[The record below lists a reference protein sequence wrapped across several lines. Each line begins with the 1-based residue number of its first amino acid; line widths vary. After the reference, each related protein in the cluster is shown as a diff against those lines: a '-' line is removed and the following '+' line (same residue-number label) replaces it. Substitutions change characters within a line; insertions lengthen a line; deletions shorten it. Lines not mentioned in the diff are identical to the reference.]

1 MPQTYTDNNSGA
13 ALDTIQTINSATS
26 TTASA
31 WGSTAPCTFTAAGQ
45 TLTLPAIAT
54 PDVGKSITIQNAGTF
69 GFTLAIASGT
79 ITSAIGLII
88 NPSSTFVVKAVSTTS
103 AIVVSTNAAQNVVP
117 ENGTT
122 VNTTGNTSYPANS
135 ALVTFTLPSVGR
147 FDVAAQ
153 IGANFSAVGSGNL
166 YIRTLAGVEVSNSR
180 VYVQNGTQGAMAAPI
195 HINAQIDNL
204 VANTTYQVWTA
215 VAWAA
220 VYGYDTLTPA
230 QGGTKVIWNKI
241 SGLLP
246 VAGQSVDY
254 GSLTASGN
262 ASYGTVM
269 YSVTTAANISP
280 AAPFASNQT
289 ILFNGGS
296 ASVVQNGNL
305 SVALATGIQTINKTG
320 VYSIKISAS
329 LQANGASDSTVL
341 QLVKNNTTPIAA
353 SNGFNA
359 SGGNIA
365 TAHNLTYSGTLNAG
379 DTLDVRVGANGVAA
393 HAIYSFSWT
402 TTQLGTSVSTKTT
415 LAKVQGTFSGALSG
429 SNLLLAGILDPT
441 GAWNN
446 TTGLF
451 TAPRTADYLIAGG
464 IAYQNTNTYTNGYEI
479 LYLGSALSSR
489 IAWGYHGAYTGYWG
503 MSGAIVVRLAA
514 GQTIGFNCTKTNL
527 IQSGVD
533 SNISISE
540 LPNDFIN

>member
-1 MPQTYTDNNSGA
+1 MPVAILENNGGA
-13 ALDTIQTINSATS
+13 ALDTVQIINSVVS
-26 TTASA
+26 TPASA
-31 WGSTAPCTFTAAGQ
+31 WGSTIPTTFTAPGL
-45 TLTLPAIAT
+45 TLTLPTIALA
-54 PDVGKSITIQNAGTF
+54 DVGKSITVQNAGTF
-69 GFTLAIASGT
+69 AFTLAIASGA

-88 NPSSTFVVKAVSTTS
+88 NPSSTFVIKAISITS
-103 AIVVSTNAAQNVVP
+103 AIVTSPTAAQNVVP

-147 FDVAAQ
+147 FDVDAQ

-166 YIRTLAGVEVSNSR
+166 YIRTSAGVEVPNSR
-180 VYVQNGTQGAMAAPI
+180 VYVQNGSQGAMAAPI
-195 HINAQIDNL
+195 HIGALIDNL

-220 VYGYDTLTPA
+220 VYGYDTPTPA
-230 QGGTKVIWNKI
+230 QGGTKIIWNKI

-246 VAGQSVDY
+246 VTGQSVDY

-305 SVALATGIQTINKTG
+305 PVALATGIQTINKTG
-320 VYSIKISAS
+320 TYSIKISAS

-353 SNGFNA
+353 SSGFNA
-359 SGGNIA
+359 SGGNIV
-365 TAHNLTYSGTLNAG
+365 TQHNLTYSGTLNAG

-393 HAIYSFSWT
+393 HAVYAFSWT
-402 TTQLGTSVSTKTT
+402 TTQLGTFVSTKTT

-429 SNLLLAGILDPT
+429 SNLLLGGIFDPT

-479 LYLGSALSSR
+479 LYLGGASNAR
-489 IAWGYHGAYTGYWG
+489 IAWGYHGVYTGYWG
-503 MSGAIVVRLAA
+503 MSGAITVRLTA
-514 GQTIGFNCTKTNL
+514 GQTIGINCTKTNL
-527 IQSGVD
+527 IQTGVD
-533 SNISISE
+533 SNISITE
-540 LPNDFIN
+540 LPNDFVN